1 MSQKRHMMQSLRSG
15 DLFVVDSDTAI
26 RDALSSAFALAG
38 YHVVGFAEA
47 KTFIAAARVKAPAG
61 VLLDLHL
68 PDKSGM
74 VVLEELNARDYP
86 APILMISG
94 DDNIACAVKAVK
106 NGAFDYLVKP
116 FDANAIVAYVR
127 NAIAAFAHS
136 KCDRNETADIQFNF
150 SGYELLTRREREVLA
165 EIVAGA
171 TNKEA
176 GRHLRVS
183 MRTIEAHRAR
193 VMGKIGARNTAQM
206 MRIVLGG
213 DHNVLAAASEAAV

>member
-1 MSQKRHMMQSLRSG
+1 MQFLPTSV
-15 DLFVVDSDTAI
+15 LFVVDSDAAT

-47 KTFIAAARVKAPAG
+47 KTFIAAARVKAPAA

-68 PDKSGM
+68 PDKSGLA
-74 VVLEELNARDYP
+74 VLEELNARDYP
-86 APILMISG
+86 APILMISD
-94 DDNIACAVKAVK
+94 DDNTACAVKAVK

-116 FDANAIVAYVR
+116 FDSHAIVACVR
-127 NAIAAFAHS
+127 NAIAAFANDKGKS
-136 KCDRNETADIQFNF
+136 DETTDLQFDF
-150 SGYELLTRREREVLA
+150 SGYKLLTRREREVLK

-176 GRHLRVS
+176 GRRLCVS

-193 VMGKIGARNTAQM
+193 LMGKIGARNAAHM

-213 DHNVLAAASEAAV
+213 KSRKRADDDFRSYNLKVF

>member
-1 MSQKRHMMQSLRSG
+1 MRFLPTSE
-15 DLFVVDSDTAI
+15 LFVVDNDASI
-26 RDALSSAFALAG
+26 RDGLSSAFALAG

-74 VVLEELNARDYP
+74 AVLEELNARDYP

-127 NAIAAFAHS
+127 NAIAVFAHGR
-136 KCDRNETADIQFNF
+136 CNCNEAADVRFNF
-150 SGYELLTRREREVLA
+150 SGYQLLTRREREVLA
-165 EIVAGA
+165 EIVDGA

-176 GRHLRVS
+176 ARRLRVS

-193 VMGKIGARNTAQM
+193 VMEKIGARNTAHM
-206 MRIVLGG
+206 MRIVLSG
-213 DHNVLAAASEAAV
+213 DHKVLTTTSEAAI

>member
-1 MSQKRHMMQSLRSG
+1 MKFLPTSE
-15 DLFVVDSDTAI
+15 LFVVDSDTAV
-26 RDALSSAFALAG
+26 RDALSSTFALAG

-74 VVLEELNARDYP
+74 AVLEELNARDFP

-116 FDANAIVAYVR
+116 FDAHAIVACVKR
-127 NAIAAFAHS
+127 AIAAFAN
-136 KCDRNETADIQFNF
+136 DRGKSNDTADIRFNF
-150 SGYELLTRREREVLA
+150 SGYKLLTQREREVLA

-176 GRHLRVS
+176 GLHLSVS

-193 VMGKIGARNTAQM
+193 LMGKIGARNTAHM

-213 DHNVLAAASEAAV
+213 DHESELTATAEVAV

>member
-74 VVLEELNARDYP
+74 AVLEELNARDYP
-86 APILMISG
+86 APILMISN
-94 DDNIACAVKAVK
+94 DDSVACAVKAVK
-106 NGAFDYLVKP
+106 SGAFDYLVKP
-116 FDANAIVAYVR
+116 FDAHAIVACVR
-127 NAIAAFAHS
+127 NAIAAFANGRGNS
-136 KCDRNETADIQFNF
+136 DETTGMQFNF
-150 SGYELLTRREREVLA
+150 SGY
-165 EIVAGA
+165 
-171 TNKEA
+171 K
-176 GRHLRVS
+176 
-183 MRTIEAHRAR
+183 
-193 VMGKIGARNTAQM
+193 
-206 MRIVLGG
+206 
-213 DHNVLAAASEAAV
+213 